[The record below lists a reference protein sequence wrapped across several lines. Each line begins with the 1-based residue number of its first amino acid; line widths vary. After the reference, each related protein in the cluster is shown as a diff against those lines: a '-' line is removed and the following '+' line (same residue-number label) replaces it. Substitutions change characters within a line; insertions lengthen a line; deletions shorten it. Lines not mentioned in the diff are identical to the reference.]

1 MQKVH
6 FSITPVVRTLTSG
19 FNDLERGT
27 GQTGSKKLKKRTVY
41 GQLLAQ

>member
-19 FNDLERGT
+19 FRDFARGS
-27 GQTGSKKLKKRTVY
+27 GQTGSKKLKKRTV
-41 GQLLAQ
+41 